1 MYKKIDIDRSA
12 TVRENVLPYRVL
24 KLKYIENCLRVDY
37 ASELILILYWYYTK
51 NTSIILSSII
61 LGR

>member
-12 TVRENVLPYRVL
+12 TVRPH
-24 KLKYIENCLRVDY
+24 CLRVDY